1 MTAKTKPASA
11 SRLDDR
17 GKMKIVF
24 RSRKTLIPYARNA
37 RTHSEAQIK
46 QIAAAMREFG
56 WTNPVLLDEQD
67 GIIAGHGRILAAE
80 LLKLEDNIPC
90 IVLPGLSDTQKSA
103 IVISDNKIAL
113 NAGWDNDMLLM
124 ELGDIT
130 EEGFNLQVLGFSTQE
145 MDALL
150 GVKPEMDDAAGADSS
165 DAYKE
170 QYAVMVIC
178 KSEPDQERI
187 YNELQAAGYDVKVVA
202 T

>member
-1 MTAKTKPASA
+1 MADKKAKE
-11 SRLDDR
+11 SRLDER
-17 GKMKIVF
+17 GNMQVVF
-24 RSRKTLIPYARNA
+24 RSRRALIPYARNA

-56 WTNPVLLDEQD
+56 WTNPILLDEDD

-80 LLKLEDNIPC
+80 ILKLDDDIPC
-90 IVLPGLSDTQKSA
+90 IVLTGLSDAQKRA

-113 NAGWDNDMLLM
+113 NAGWDNDMLMM
-124 ELGDIT
+124 ELGDVT
-130 EEGFNLQVLGFSTQE
+130 EEGFDLQVVGFSTQE

-150 GVKPEMDDAAGADSS
+150 GIKPDEAPEVPDPG

-178 KSEPDQERI
+178 KDEPDQERV
-187 YNELQAAGYDVKVVA
+187 YNELQSSGYSVKVVS

>member
-1 MTAKTKPASA
+1 MRAKTKEKPA
-11 SRLDDR
+11 SRLDAR
-17 GKMKIVF
+17 GDMKIVF
-24 RSRKTLIPYARNA
+24 RSRRALIPYARNA
-37 RTHSEAQIK
+37 RSHSEAQIK

-80 LLKLEDNIPC
+80 LLKLDDYIPC
-90 IVLPGLSDTQKSA
+90 IVLPGLSDPQKRA
-103 IVISDNKIAL
+103 LTISDNKIAL
-113 NAGWDNDMLLM
+113 NAGWDNEMLMM

-130 EEGFNLQVLGFSTQE
+130 EDGFDLGVIGFTTQE
-145 MDALL
+145 MEALL
-150 GVKPEMDDAAGADSS
+150 GLTTDAEAPAAGDE

-170 QYAVMVIC
+170 QYAVMVLC